1 MKEIK
6 AGSAPG
12 PDEIPAI
19 VFRKYASALVKPA
32 KLIWRLCLDDGVMPE
47 ETLLSIITPIYKGE
61 GKGES
66 ANYRPVALT
75 NHLTKVFERV
85 VRRQIITHLEE
96 NLLLNITQHGFTQ
109 GRLTITQLLSYYDTV
124 LTMLEERQ
132 DKSVDVIY
140 LDFSKAF
147 DKVDHRILL
156 KKMSKLGVDGKL
168 IKWLETFLTKRVQ
181 RVRVEGH
188 LSEPQPVKS
197 GVPQGSVLGP
207 LFFIVM
213 MLDIDSGVKNAKL
226 ASFADDTRLWL
237 LTKSLHE
244 QAKLQQDLDILYEWA
259 EDNNFT
265 FNEKKFEQLSYR
277 SSDEADYT
285 YNTPNK
291 QTIEQ
296 KDTVRDLV
304 VRFSANGRF
313 TEHIKLI
320 VDEAKKLSGYI
331 LRTFRTR
338 EVGPMVTLLKSFII
352 SKLEYACVVW
362 APREKRLI
370 KMIEDVQPKFTSRL
384 GCFNEIDPDTGRQR
398 CVTDY
403 WEWLKELKIFSL
415 ERRHERYLILYLY
428 DLIDLI

>member
-1 MKEIK
+1 MRELYG
-6 AGSAPG
+6 A
-12 PDEIPAI
+12 
-19 VFRKYASALVKPA
+19 KYLH
-32 KLIWRLCLDDGVMPE
+32 IWKR
-47 ETLLSIITPIYKGE
+47 TY
-61 GKGES
+61 
-66 ANYRPVALT
+66 
-75 NHLTKVFERV
+75 
-85 VRRQIITHLEE
+85 
-96 NLLLNITQHGFTQ
+96 LLLNVTQHGFTQ
-109 GRLTITQLLSYYDTV
+109 GRSTITQLLSYYDTV
-124 LTMLEERQ
+124 LTMLEEKKE
-132 DKSVDVIY
+132 KSVDVIY

-147 DKVDHRILL
+147 DKVDHGILL
-156 KKMSKLGVDGKL
+156 KKMRKLGVGGKL

-188 LSEPQPVKS
+188 LSEPQLVKS